1 MFVKR
6 RLLTIALL
14 VFCFDCL
21 IAQDLREYYRLDS
34 IVNEDLES
42 KPARV
47 VEEAKELVKA
57 ARQTGIDSLV
67 FSALMTQ
74 AQVFNNLGMFD
85 ASQKAVYDLL
95 PKYESEK
102 RYNFLQPLYFN
113 LGQMSFQMEDHEKAL
128 DYFRMSKNAAIK
140 AGHGTDSI
148 RINSEIGLELVGI
161 GKTKEGIWLCHQ
173 SVDLAKKNGDE
184 EIIVYTLDN
193 LSNCYAHVENFEKSL
208 TYQKEMLK
216 YRFVEENVSNKTAI
230 HQHLGE
236 ILIGLKRYDE
246 AQPYVTMAIAFAKEM
261 GSNDW
266 LYDCYKNQSTIY
278 EAKGNW
284 KEALQYH
291 KLYLEVKDS
300 VYRQDYANKMSAMSG
315 YYELNEKKE
324 AIRELEFETNLA
336 HEKIKQLYAWIIA
349 LISFIIAILFYIN
362 HRKNKREKELRQQF
376 SAQQIKSIE
385 DERQNIA
392 KMLHDSIGQNI
403 LFIKNYI
410 HKHGLNTDPLDQ
422 SIDQSLE
429 EVRNISKDLY
439 PNQLNQYGL
448 STAVESLCDKVREST
463 HLFVSS
469 DIQLPR
475 EQMVSQDV
483 KINLYRII
491 QECISNTLKHAAASS
506 IRITGELIQG
516 KFYLQVQDNGKGFD
530 FDVVQKKAN
539 TSFGIL
545 NIQERARIL
554 NGSFKVESQPGH
566 GTKSV
571 VVVPLF

>member
-1 MFVKR
+1 
-6 RLLTIALL
+6 
-14 VFCFDCL
+14 
-21 IAQDLREYYRLDS
+21 
-34 IVNEDLES
+34 
-42 KPARV
+42 
-47 VEEAKELVKA
+47 
-57 ARQTGIDSLV
+57 
-67 FSALMTQ
+67 
-74 AQVFNNLGMFD
+74 
-85 ASQKAVYDLL
+85 
-95 PKYESEK
+95 
-102 RYNFLQPLYFN
+102 
-113 LGQMSFQMEDHEKAL
+113 
-128 DYFRMSKNAAIK
+128 
-140 AGHGTDSI
+140 
-148 RINSEIGLELVGI
+148 
-161 GKTKEGIWLCHQ
+161 
-173 SVDLAKKNGDE
+173 
-184 EIIVYTLDN
+184 
-193 LSNCYAHVENFEKSL
+193 
-208 TYQKEMLK
+208 
-216 YRFVEENVSNKTAI
+216 
-230 HQHLGE
+230 
-236 ILIGLKRYDE
+236 
-246 AQPYVTMAIAFAKEM
+246 M

-266 LYDCYKNQSTIY
+266 LYDCYKNQSAIY

-284 KEALQYH
+284 REALQYH

-362 HRKNKREKELRQQF
+362 HRKNKREELRQQF

-410 HKHGLNTDPLDQ
+410 HKHGLNTEPLDQ

-516 KFYLQVQDNGKGFD
+516 KFYLQVRTMARALILMWF
-530 FDVVQKKAN
+530 KKAN

>member
-113 LGQMSFQMEDHEKAL
+113 LGQMSFQMEDHERAL
-128 DYFRMSKNAAIK
+128 EYFRKSKNAAIK
-140 AGHGTDSI
+140 GGHGTDTI
-148 RINSEIGLELVGI
+148 RINSEIGLELVGT
-161 GKTKEGIWLCHQ
+161 GKTKEGVWLCHQ
-173 SVDLAKKNGDE
+173 SVDLAQKNGDE

-193 LSNCYAHVENFEKSL
+193 LSNCYAHVEDFEKSL

-246 AQPYVTMAIAFAKEM
+246 AQPYVTKAIAFAKEM

-266 LYDCYKNQSTIY
+266 LYDCYKNQSAIY

-284 KEALQYH
+284 KDALHYH

-300 VYRQDYANKMSAMSG
+300 VYRQDYAIKMSAMSG

-324 AIRELEFETNLA
+324 AIRELEYSTYLA
-336 HEKIKQLYAWIIA
+336 HEKIQQLYAWIIT
-349 LISFIIAILFYIN
+349 LIAFIIAILFYIN

>member
-1 MFVKR
+1 MLLKR
-6 RLLTIALL
+6 RFWTLALL

-57 ARQTGIDSLV
+57 AHQTGIDSLI

-85 ASQKAVYDLL
+85 ASQKAVFDLL
-95 PKYESEK
+95 PKYEKEK

-113 LGQMSFQMEDHEKAL
+113 LGQMSFQMQDHEKAIG
-128 DYFRMSKNAAIK
+128 YFIKSKKAAIQ
-140 AGHGTDSI
+140 AGHFKDTI
-148 RINSEIGLELVGI
+148 RINSEIGIELVGT
-161 GKTKEGIWLCHQ
+161 GKTKKGILLCQQ
-173 SVDLAKKNGDE
+173 SVELAKKNGDE

-193 LSNCYAHVENFEKSL
+193 LSNCYAHIGDFEKSL
-208 TYQKEMLK
+208 FYQKAMLN
-216 YRFVEENVSNKTAI
+216 YSFVEKNLSNKTAI

-246 AQPYVTMAIAFAKEM
+246 AQPYVTKAITFAKEM

-266 LYDCYKNQSTIY
+266 LFDCYKNQSAIC
-278 EAKGNW
+278 EAKGEW
-284 KEALQYH
+284 KDALHYH
-291 KLYLEVKDS
+291 KLYLATKDS
-300 VYRQDYANKMSAMSG
+300 VYQTDYADKMSAMSG

-349 LISFIIAILFYIN
+349 LISLIIAILFYIN

-376 SAQQIKSIE
+376 STQQIKFIE

-410 HKHGLNTDPLDQ
+410 HKHGLNTDQLDQ

-491 QECISNTLKHAAASS
+491 QECINNTLKHAAATT
-506 IRITGELIQG
+506 IRITGELIQD